1 MESIGKTIRNEL
13 ERQGRSVTWLA
24 RQLACH
30 RTNVYDIFARDSL
43 DLDLLIRISRVLQHN
58 FLLPIAEELSTQLAA
73 QLAADLGFSH
83 RITIERSASR
93 RSAAP
98 AKTTVPPPS
107 KEE

>member
-58 FLLPIAEELSTQLAA
+58 FLLPIAEELSAQLAA
-73 QLAADLGFSH
+73 QLAANLGLSH
-83 RITIERSASR
+83 RLTVERSTSKRSAST
-93 RSAAP
+93 P
-98 AKTTVPPPS
+98 AKTADTPS
-107 KEE
+107 KNE